1 MSELRENKYTASSLK
16 ILQGLEPVK
25 KRPGMYIG
33 STDWR
38 GTHHLVWETIDN
50 AIDEALSGW
59 GKKIYINIYKD
70 GSISVQD
77 EGRGIPC
84 DYNEEENSIL
94 HLISLLLVYME
105 LVLPVSTLY
114 LNG

>member
-16 ILQGLEPVK
+16 ILKGLEPVK

-59 GKKIYINIYKD
+59 GKKIYIKM
-70 GSISVQD
+70 VLFQFKMKV
-77 EGRGIPC
+77 EVF
-84 DYNEEENSIL
+84 
-94 HLISLLLVYME
+94 LVIIMSKKKWM
-105 LVLPVSTLY
+105 V
-114 LNG
+114 